1 MGKVVVRVQVIL
13 ADKTHRE
20 ICIDIAE
27 KTLGA
32 GRETGEYFDNPDCF
46 IALTE
51 GGYAAWLLSLDTAD
65 LLDIAVLPECRGKGK
80 ADALM
85 SFMHTECKARGI
97 KEIFL
102 EVRESNMPAILLYKK
117 HGYEQISVRRKYY
130 SAPTEDALIMRK
142 TL

>member
-1 MGKVVVRVQVIL
+1 MVRVQVTL

-27 KTLGA
+27 KTLGV

-46 IALTE
+46 LCVTD
-51 GGYAAWLLSLDTAD
+51 GGYAACLLSVDTAD
-65 LLDIAVLPECRGKGK
+65 LLDIAVLSEYRGKGR

-85 SFMHTECKARGI
+85 TFLQAECLARGI

-102 EVRESNMPAILLYKK
+102 EVRASNTPAISLYKK
-117 HGYEQISVRRKYY
+117 HGYQEISIRKKYY